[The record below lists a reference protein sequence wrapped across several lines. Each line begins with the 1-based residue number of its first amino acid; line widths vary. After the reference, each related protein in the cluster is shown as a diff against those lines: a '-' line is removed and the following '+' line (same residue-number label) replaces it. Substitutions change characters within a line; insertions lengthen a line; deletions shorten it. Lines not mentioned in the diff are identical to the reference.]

1 MASFVREVLSAA
13 GTLDEKEDFA
23 AKAIKIEKKLSDL
36 KCQLGVQIEKRYG
49 NYSLTLSS
57 PASISTQMERVYD
70 EIQNLDAT
78 INKHFRAEL
87 VDRNKELIELNQ
99 AMQELTLTYQIV
111 TKIKQC
117 YDLME
122 ATNDNLHSGK
132 LYQASK
138 SMKSVLD
145 VIQTPCSHLDESSI
159 KIFPAIK
166 KELVDQKLKLTTKLK
181 DKWHSTVIIEKK
193 ENSKTKAE
201 SFKLAFNLNGDR
213 AHEDFKDLA
222 QALNATDILEDVLQP
237 FVKTLKTDFLQNII
251 TGRGNVDVKNDSVLV
266 TISHPAEVC
275 NINSIDVMQTL
286 MHFFAFLFKHCNVG
300 LCLEEPQVLLQEMI
314 GEKLCNWFCNAMIK
328 EVLAPAVPNCVSKLP
343 QYQDVVDK
351 TELVNEYLVENK
363 FLTPTNMTLLNYA
376 RNVDALFANKV
387 CQDLL
392 SKARDIMK
400 EDMFTTIEII
410 PDNPQEGDILTDN
423 EDHSDLPISPNFSV
437 PDKLFLFPKC
447 KISESTIKIL
457 DLAVGGLEVAAQ
469 SKPFCCVRLFHT
481 VRNVFELWCAVV
493 PTYHRSNL
501 DSLPQLAAIG
511 HNSGM
516 YLAHRLVTLGF
527 LYKDKLG
534 AMSQTPT
541 FIDIVCKLRAVAG
554 EMMLQTIN
562 IQKDNLLTILAGSGM
577 TSAGSDRR
585 MSSGVDQAVRQFLHQ
600 LDHLQKVWQ
609 PTLPSDVY
617 YRCIGALLN
626 AGLEEIILKIVGL
639 TDISAEM
646 SGQFCSLFNQIINKT
661 PGLFKPD
668 TTPHKFVRRWGKFN
682 ELITVLDSSLRV
694 LEDRWGE
701 GAGPLAKEFSAE
713 EAKQMI
719 RAIFQNTER
728 RAAVLSKI
736 K

>member
-49 NYSLTLSS
+49 NYSLALSS
-57 PASISTQMERVYD
+57 PATISTQMERVYE
-70 EIQNLDAT
+70 EIQNLDAS

-99 AMQELTLTYQIV
+99 AMQELTLTFQIV
-111 TKIKQC
+111 TKIKEC

-122 ATNDNLHSGK
+122 ATNDSLHSGK

-138 SMKSVLD
+138 CMKSVLD
-145 VIQTPCSHLDESSI
+145 VIHTPCTHLDETSF

-166 KELVDQKLKLTTKLK
+166 KELVDQKLKLTNKLK
-181 DKWHSTVIIEKK
+181 NKWSSTVFMEKK
-193 ENSKTKAE
+193 EDSKTKTE
-201 SFKLAFNLNGDR
+201 SFKLVFNVNGEQ

-222 QALNATDILEDVLQP
+222 QALNSTGILEDVLQP
-237 FVKTLKTDFLQNII
+237 FVKTLKTDFLENII
-251 TGRGNVDVKNDSVLV
+251 TGRGMVEVTKDSVLV
-266 TISHPAEVC
+266 SISKSGEVC
-275 NINSIDVMQTL
+275 GVNAIDVMQNL
-286 MHFFAFLFKHCNVG
+286 MHFFAFLFKHCNVT
-300 LCLEEPQVLLQEMI
+300 LSLEEPQVLLQEMI
-314 GEKLCNWFCNAMIK
+314 GSKLANWFCNALIK
-328 EVLAPAVPNCVSKLP
+328 EVLAPAVPSCVSKLP
-343 QYQDVVDK
+343 DYQDVVDK
-351 TELVNEYLVENK
+351 TEVVNEYLVENK
-363 FLTPTNMTLLNYA
+363 FLVSTNMTLLNYA

-410 PDNPQEGDILTDN
+410 PDNPQEGDILNDT
-423 EDHSDLPISPNFSV
+423 EEHTDLPISPNFSV
-437 PDKLFLFPKC
+437 PDKLFLFPRC
-447 KISESTIKIL
+447 KISKSTIKIL
-457 DLAVGGLEVAAQ
+457 DLAVESLDIAAK
-469 SKPFCCVRLFHT
+469 SKPFCSVRLFHT

-501 DSLPQLAAIG
+501 ESLPQLAAIG

-534 AMSQTPT
+534 AMTQTPT
-541 FIDIVCKLRAVAG
+541 FIDIVCKLRDVAA
-554 EMMLQTIN
+554 EMMLNTIN
-562 IQKDNLLTILAGSGM
+562 IQRDNLLSILTASGM
-577 TSAGSDRR
+577 TSTGSDRR

-617 YRCIGALLN
+617 YRSIGALLN

-661 PGLFKPD
+661 PMLFKPD
-668 TTPHKFVRRWGKFN
+668 TCPHKFVKRWGKFN

-701 GAGPLAKEFSAE
+701 GAGPLAKEFSADE
-713 EAKQMI
+713 VKQMI